1 MARVISSAQT
11 FFYKFVFPIVWIGGF
26 GAGTVTAL
34 LARERDFPW
43 AMFPVSWV
51 LGSAF
56 IYWLCGPLKKV
67 TRDSEGLAISNFF
80 REVRVQWRDVTEVSG
95 SRMINPPRIKLSFKR
110 DVGFGSS
117 IIFMP
122 KVRFLW
128 PFQEH
133 PAAQELRDLIRENRG
148 S

>member
-1 MARVISSAQT
+1 VVTVLSSSAT
-11 FFYKFVFPIVWIGGF
+11 FYYKFIFPLLWIFLF
-26 GAGTVTAL
+26 GAGSITVMVV
-34 LARERDFPW
+34 RPPDFPW
-43 AMFPVSWV
+43 AMFPIMWV

-67 TRDSEGLAISNFF
+67 SRDSEGLVISNFF
-80 REVRVQWRDVTEVSG
+80 REVRVPWRDVSEVSG
-95 SRMINPPRIKLSFKR
+95 SRMINPPHIKLTFSR
-110 DVGFGSS
+110 DAGFGGS

-148 S
+148 